1 MDPVAD
7 HLFADPLPVQA
18 SEQGFILCLDPGQKT
33 IATQRM
39 GTGDDAYTLL
49 SDEKITPLADL
60 APELT
65 YYIMGTSKCFGPGL
79 RSAFLHAPGK
89 RQTQRAAGA
98 MRAMSV
104 MSSPLTDALV
114 TEWITDGTA
123 DAMLRAI
130 RTEGIA
136 RLKLAEQYLG
146 RHRIASASGAFHL
159 WLKLPRASNW
169 NPSELAVQLRSHGVS
184 AVASAAFSTDNHPP
198 DAIRLCF
205 GGPISRDSWEEGLQ
219 QVADLIDQ
227 PAYLSSLTT

>member
-1 MDPVAD
+1 M
-7 HLFADPLPVQA
+7 
-18 SEQGFILCLDPGQKT
+18 IK
-33 IATQRM
+33 
-39 GTGDDAYTLL
+39 
-49 SDEKITPLADL
+49 
-60 APELT
+60 
-65 YYIMGTSKCFGPGL
+65 
-79 RSAFLHAPGK
+79 
-89 RQTQRAAGA
+89 
-98 MRAMSV
+98 
-104 MSSPLTDALV
+104 
-114 TEWITDGTA
+114 
-123 DAMLRAI
+123 AI
-130 RTEGIA
+130 RAEAIA